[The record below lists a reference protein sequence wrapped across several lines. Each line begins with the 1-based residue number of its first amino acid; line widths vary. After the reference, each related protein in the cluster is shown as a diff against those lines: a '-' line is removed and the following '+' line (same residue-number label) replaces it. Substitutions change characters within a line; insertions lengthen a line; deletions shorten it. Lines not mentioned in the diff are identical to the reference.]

1 MHTRS
6 SRCAPPRQR
15 LTEPGPARARP
26 PPEGSRPAMS
36 PARHAAP
43 SPQNVPRLRQGGV
56 NDGQPALPLD
66 IVDRSDSEYTPQLLR
81 GHLERTGP
89 LSHAGGRLGER
100 GGQGGVEAD
109 VPLHLLHDLVN
120 VAVEDRDR
128 AEPLEK
134 GERWPA
140 VVRHPAPL
148 GIDRTERHMREH
160 DDGRAAAES
169 LDVLLEPVELLRS
182 EVPQATGLE
191 VQDIDQADEVNAFVV
206 EALPSGAR
214 GSPETAEI
222 LLTAVREDV
231 VLARNVEGPIDLG
244 PFDPFRD
251 RVEGAGFLGVS
262 DVAGVDDEG
271 GCGVQRFDPG
281 QRLLEGAERIL
292 VGFALEAD
300 VRVTDLDEAEV

>member
-1 MHTRS
+1 
-6 SRCAPPRQR
+6 
-15 LTEPGPARARP
+15 
-26 PPEGSRPAMS
+26 MS
-36 PARHAAP
+36 
-43 SPQNVPRLRQGGV
+43 
-56 NDGQPALPLD
+56 
-66 IVDRSDSEYTPQLLR
+66 
-81 GHLERTGP
+81 
-89 LSHAGGRLGER
+89 
-100 GGQGGVEAD
+100 
-109 VPLHLLHDLVN
+109 
-120 VAVEDRDR
+120 
-128 AEPLEK
+128 
-134 GERWPA
+134 
-140 VVRHPAPL
+140 
-148 GIDRTERHMREH
+148 EH
-160 DDGRAAAES
+160 DDGRAGAEA
-169 LDVLLEPVELLRS
+169 LDVLLEPVELSRS
-182 EVPQATGLE
+182 EVPQAAGLE
-191 VQDIDQADEVNAFVV
+191 VQNVDQADEVNAFVV

-222 LLTAVREDV
+222 LLAAVREDV